1 MQNFR
6 VGVDIGGTFTDIV
19 FLGDDGEVLA
29 RKIAS
34 TPNDYS
40 EAVLNGI
47 KNGVAEL
54 GITSNLISE
63 VSHGFTVATNAIIEQ
78 KGAKTALITTEGFR
92 DILEFRRNRIPR
104 LYDLDYEKP
113 PPLVKRQ
120 FRLEVSERLNF
131 QGEVLKPLNMDGV
144 DRAVQYVLDNGVE
157 SVAVCLLHSYANP
170 EHEQII
176 AQTLAEK
183 APGVNLTISSE
194 LLPEMKEYERTS
206 TTVINCYVRPVVE
219 SYLIR
224 LTDGLSDMGVTVPL
238 TVMQSNGGLATS
250 DIAKER
256 PVYCIE
262 SGPAAGVVGAYHLGK
277 RLGIPN
283 LMTLDMGGTTA
294 KASIIEDG
302 EMLQAPEYEVGGEI
316 SVGHRL
322 LRGSGHILRVPAID
336 LAEVGAGGGSIAA
349 VDRSGSLRVG
359 PQSSGA
365 FPGPACYQLGGQDAT
380 VTDANVLLG
389 FLHQKHLLA
398 GTFEIDAELARK
410 AISDNV
416 AKPLEMTDVEA
427 AFGIHT
433 LVNSNMGRALRAV
446 SSERG
451 RDPRRFDLIT
461 FGGSGPVHAVGLAE
475 MLDITRVVV
484 PPFPGVFS
492 SFGLLVADVE
502 HHFVQTYFKTF
513 EQLDITALSELL
525 NGLWNQGRNQL
536 RAEGFDDSRHE
547 ILTQMDMK
555 YDGQVSDLTVPYP
568 SNEVNRQTI
577 NAVIKSF
584 DEEHERSFGYN
595 SPGTGYQLVNVRVI
609 ARGLPEVPR
618 MPEKLELPV
627 MATGASEPNRDVY
640 FGATRGWASVPI
652 VNRQALIGATTDG
665 PLIVEEYDSTTVVP
679 PNWNATVDQWSNII
693 TEKVDLLT

>member
-1 MQNFR
+1 MQRFR

-19 FLGDDGEVLA
+19 FLGDNGQVLA

-34 TPNDYS
+34 TPDDYS
-40 EAVLNGI
+40 QAVLDGI
-47 KNGVAEL
+47 RNGVKEL
-54 GITSNLISE
+54 GITAEMVSE

-104 LYDLDYEKP
+104 LYDLHYEKP
-113 PPLVKRQ
+113 PALVKRQ

-131 QGEVLKPLNMDGV
+131 YGEVLLPLNKADV
-144 DRAVQYVLDNGVE
+144 DRVVQYVVDNDVE

-170 EHEQII
+170 EHEQYI
-176 AQTLAEK
+176 AKVLAEK

-219 SYLIR
+219 TYLTQ
-224 LTDGLSDMGVTVPL
+224 LTDGLTKIGVQVPL
-238 TVMQSNGGLATS
+238 TVMQSNGGLATA
-250 DIAKER
+250 DIAKQR

-277 RLGIPN
+277 RLNMPN

-294 KASIIEDG
+294 KASIIEEG

-365 FPGPACYQLGGQDAT
+365 FPGPACYRLGGQDAT

-398 GTFEIDAELARK
+398 GSFDIDADLARK
-410 AISDNV
+410 AITDNV
-416 AKPLEMTDVEA
+416 ARPLEMSDVEA
-427 AFGIHT
+427 AYGIHT

-451 RDPRRFDLIT
+451 RDPRRFNLIS

-475 MLDITRVVV
+475 MLDISRVVV

-513 EQLDITALSELL
+513 AELDIIEMAALL
-525 NGLWNQGRNQL
+525 NNLWKQGRSQL
-536 RAEGFDDSRHE
+536 RAEGFDESRHE
-547 ILTQMDMK
+547 VLTQLDMK
-555 YDGQVSDLTVPYP
+555 YEGQVSDLTVPFTG
-568 SNEVNRQTI
+568 SEVNEQAMR
-577 NAVIKSF
+577 AVIAAF

-595 SPGTGYQLVNVRVI
+595 SPETGYQLVNVRVI
-609 ARGLPEVPR
+609 ARGLPETPR
-618 MPEKLELPV
+618 MPERLELPISFSSD
-627 MATGASEPNRDVY
+627 TDSQRDVY
-640 FGATRGWASVPI
+640 FGPNRGWASVPI
-652 VNRQALIGATTDG
+652 TDRHSLSALKSEG

-679 PNWNATVDQWSNII
+679 PGWNATADQWSNII
-693 TEKVDLLT
+693 LEKAFQS

>member
-19 FLGDDGEVLA
+19 FLGDDGQVLA

-78 KGAKTALITTEGFR
+78 KGAKTALITTEGFK

-131 QGEVLKPLNMDGV
+131 QGEVLKPLNMDDV

-183 APGVNLTISSE
+183 APDVNLTISSE

-224 LTDGLSDMGVTVPL
+224 LTDGLTDMGVTVPL

-451 RDPRRFDLIT
+451 RDPRRFDLMT

-555 YDGQVSDLTVPYP
+555 YDGQVSDLTVPYQ

-679 PNWNATVDQWSNII
+679 PSWNATVDQWSNII
-693 TEKVDLLT
+693 LRKVY

>member
-1 MQNFR
+1 VQNFR

-19 FLGDDGEVLA
+19 FLDDDGQILA

-34 TPNDYS
+34 TPDDYS
-40 EAVLNGI
+40 RAVLDGI
-47 KNGVAEL
+47 ANGVKEL
-54 GITSNLISE
+54 GITADMVSE

-120 FRLEVSERLNF
+120 LRLEVGERMNF
-131 QGEVLKPLNMDGV
+131 QGEVLRPLNREDV
-144 DRAVQYVLDNGVE
+144 DRAVRYVVDNGIE

-170 EHEQII
+170 AHEQYI
-176 AQTLAEK
+176 AETLANK

-206 TTVINCYVRPVVE
+206 TTVINGYVRPVVE
-219 SYLIR
+219 RYLTL
-224 LTDGLSDMGVTVPL
+224 LTDGLTEMGVRVPL
-238 TVMQSNGGLATS
+238 SVMQSNGGLATS

-277 RLGIPN
+277 RLGATN

-336 LAEVGAGGGSIAA
+336 LAEVGAGGGSIAS

-365 FPGPACYQLGGQDAT
+365 FPGPACYRLGGQEAT

-389 FLHQKHLLA
+389 FLHPDHLLGGA
-398 GTFEIDAELARK
+398 FEIDSELARK
-410 AISDNV
+410 AITDNV
-416 AKPLEMTDVEA
+416 ARPLEMSDVEA
-427 AFGIHT
+427 AYGIHT

-475 MLDITRVVV
+475 MLDITKVVV

-513 EQLDITALSELL
+513 EELDINELSQLL
-525 NGLWNQGRNQL
+525 NSLWEQGRSQL

-547 ILTQMDMK
+547 TVTQFDMK
-555 YDGQVSDLTVPYP
+555 YVGQVSDLTVPFAGG
-568 SNEVNRQTI
+568 EVNPASVK
-577 NAVIKSF
+577 AVCEAF
-584 DEEHERSFGYN
+584 DAEHEQSFGYN
-595 SPGTGYQLVNVRVI
+595 SPEAGYQLVNVRVI
-609 ARGLPEVPR
+609 ARGLPETPR
-618 MPEKLELPV
+618 MPESLQLPDSDN
-627 MATGASEPNRDVY
+627 GANAGQRDVY
-640 FGATRGWASVPI
+640 FGPNRGWTSAPVI
-652 VNRQALIGATTDG
+652 TRQSLPSDPTEG

-679 PNWNATVDQWSNII
+679 PGWTAATDQWSNILL
-693 TEKVDLLT
+693 EKAP

>member
-19 FLGDDGEVLA
+19 FLGDDGQVLA

-78 KGAKTALITTEGFR
+78 KGAKTALITTEGFK

-131 QGEVLKPLNMDGV
+131 QGEVLKPLNMDDV

-183 APGVNLTISSE
+183 APDVNLTISSE

-224 LTDGLSDMGVTVPL
+224 LTDGLTDMGVTVPL

-349 VDRSGSLRVG
+349 VDRSRSLRVG

-451 RDPRRFDLIT
+451 RDPRRFDLMT

-627 MATGASEPNRDVY
+627 MATGPSEPNRDVY
-640 FGATRGWASVPI
+640 FGPTRGWASVPI

-679 PNWNATVDQWSNII
+679 PSWNATVDQWSNII
-693 TEKVDLLT
+693 LRKVY

>member
-1 MQNFR
+1 MQKFR

-19 FLGDDGEVLA
+19 FLGDDGKVLA

-34 TPNDYS
+34 TPDDYS
-40 EAVLNGI
+40 QAVLAGI
-47 KNGVAEL
+47 KNGVEEL
-54 GITSNLISE
+54 GITAKMVSE

-104 LYDLDYEKP
+104 LYDLHYEKP

-120 FRLEVSERLNF
+120 FRLEVSERMNF
-131 QGEVLKPLNMDGV
+131 QGEVLKPLNTADV
-144 DRAVQYVLDNGVE
+144 DRAIQYVLDNGVE

-170 EHEQII
+170 AHEQYI
-176 AQTLAEK
+176 AKALAEQ

-219 SYLIR
+219 TYLTQ
-224 LTDGLSDMGVTVPL
+224 LTEGLAEMGVQVPL
-238 TVMQSNGGLATS
+238 TVMQSNGGLATA
-250 DIAKER
+250 DIAKQR

-277 RLGIPN
+277 RLGMPN

-336 LAEVGAGGGSIAA
+336 LAEVGAGGGSIAV

-365 FPGPACYQLGGQDAT
+365 FPGPACYRLGGQDAT

-389 FLHQKHLLA
+389 FLNQKHLLA
-398 GTFEIDAELARK
+398 GEFEIDADLARK
-410 AISDNV
+410 AVSDNV
-416 AKPLEMTDVEA
+416 ARPLEMSDVEA
-427 AFGIHT
+427 AYGIHT

-461 FGGSGPVHAVGLAE
+461 FGGNGPVHAVGLAE

-513 EQLDITALSELL
+513 EQLDIKELSALL
-525 NGLWNQGRNQL
+525 NSLWEQGRSQL
-536 RAEGFDDSRHE
+536 RAEGFDDKRHE
-547 ILTQMDMK
+547 VLTQFDMK
-555 YDGQVSDLTVPYP
+555 YEGQVSDLMVPFP
-568 SNEVNRQTI
+568 GNEVNQQTV

-609 ARGLPEVPR
+609 ARGLPETPR

-627 MATGASEPNRDVY
+627 SSNGSDASQRDVY
-640 FGATRGWASVPI
+640 FGPNRGWANVPI
-652 VNRQALIGATTDG
+652 ISRRSLTGEKSEG

-679 PNWNATVDQWSNII
+679 PGWNATTDQWSNII
-693 TEKVDLLT
+693 LEKA

>member
-1 MQNFR
+1 MQKFR

-19 FLGDDGEVLA
+19 FLGDDGQVLA

-34 TPNDYS
+34 TPDDYS
-40 EAVLNGI
+40 QAVLNGI
-47 KNGVAEL
+47 KNGIDEL
-54 GITSNLISE
+54 GITPEMVSE

-92 DILEFRRNRIPR
+92 DVLEFRRNRIPR
-104 LYDLDYEKP
+104 LYDLHYEKP

-120 FRLEVSERLNF
+120 FRLEVRERLNF
-131 QGEVLKPLNMDGV
+131 HGEVLKPLDKVSV

-170 EHEQII
+170 EHEQYI
-176 AQTLAEK
+176 AQVLADK

-219 SYLIR
+219 SYLTQ
-224 LTDGLSDMGVTVPL
+224 LTDGLTEMGVQVPL
-238 TVMQSNGGLATS
+238 TVMQSNGGLATA
-250 DIAKER
+250 DIAKQR

-277 RLGIPN
+277 RLDMPN
-283 LMTLDMGGTTA
+283 MMTLDMGGTTA

-365 FPGPACYQLGGQDAT
+365 FPGPACYRLGGQDAT

-389 FLHQKHLLA
+389 FLHQRHLLS
-398 GTFEIDAELARK
+398 GTFEIDADLARK
-410 AISDNV
+410 AVNENV
-416 AKPLEMTDVEA
+416 ARPLEMSDVEA
-427 AFGIHT
+427 AYGIHT

-461 FGGSGPVHAVGLAE
+461 FGGNGPVHAVGLAE
-475 MLDITRVVV
+475 MLDISRVVV

-513 EQLDITALSELL
+513 EELEINDLSALL
-525 NGLWNQGRNQL
+525 NSLWDQGRAQL

-547 ILTQMDMK
+547 IMTQMDMK
-555 YDGQVSDLTVPYP
+555 YEGQVSDLTLPFP
-568 SNEVNRQTI
+568 SGQVDQQTVNSVV
-577 NAVIKSF
+577 AAF
-584 DEEHERSFGYN
+584 DQEHERSFGYN

-609 ARGLPEVPR
+609 ARGLPETPR
-618 MPEKLELPV
+618 MPERLELP
-627 MATGASEPNRDVY
+627 ASSNSSTDIQRDVY
-640 FGATRGWASVPI
+640 FGPNRGWASVP
-652 VNRQALIGATTDG
+652 VVVRQALSGETTEG
-665 PLIVEEYDSTTVVP
+665 PLIVEEYDSTTIVP
-679 PNWNATVDQWSNII
+679 PGWNAKNDQWGNII
-693 TEKVDLLT
+693 VKKFSNP

>member
-19 FLGDDGEVLA
+19 FLGDDGQVLA

-47 KNGVAEL
+47 KNGVVEL
-54 GITSNLISE
+54 GITSDLISE

-131 QGEVLKPLNMDGV
+131 QGEVLKPLNMDDV

-224 LTDGLSDMGVTVPL
+224 LTDGLTDMGVTVPL

-365 FPGPACYQLGGQDAT
+365 FPGPACYRLGGQDAT

-451 RDPRRFDLIT
+451 RDPRRFDLMT
-461 FGGSGPVHAVGLAE
+461 FGGSGPVHAIGLAA

-513 EQLDITALSELL
+513 EQLDLTALSELL

-627 MATGASEPNRDVY
+627 MVTGASEPNRDVY
-640 FGATRGWASVPI
+640 FGATMGWASVPI
-652 VNRQALIGATTDG
+652 VNRQALIGATNDG

-679 PNWNATVDQWSNII
+679 PNWNATVDQLSNII
-693 TEKVDLLT
+693 LEKVDLLT

>member
-1 MQNFR
+1 MQRFR
-6 VGVDIGGTFTDIV
+6 IGVDIGGTFTDIV
-19 FLGDDGEVLA
+19 FLGDDGQVLA
-29 RKIAS
+29 RKVAS
-34 TPNDYS
+34 TPGDYS
-40 EAVLNGI
+40 RAVLNGI
-47 KNGVAEL
+47 SSGIEEL
-54 GITSNLISE
+54 GLTADMVSE

-92 DILEFRRNRIPR
+92 DVLEFRRNRIPR
-104 LYDLDYEKP
+104 LYDLHYEKP

-120 FRLEVSERLNF
+120 FRLEVGERLNF
-131 QGEVLKPLNMDGV
+131 QGEVLRPLNKADV
-144 DRAVQYVLDNGVE
+144 DRAVRYVLDNRIE
-157 SVAVCLLHSYANP
+157 SVAICLLHSYANP
-170 EHEQII
+170 AHEQYI
-176 AQTLAEK
+176 AQVLTEK
-183 APGVNLTISSE
+183 APGVNLTISSD

-206 TTVINCYVRPVVE
+206 TTVINGYVRPVVE
-219 SYLIR
+219 NYLTL
-224 LTDGLSDMGVTVPL
+224 LTGGLTEMGVTVPL
-238 TVMQSNGGLATS
+238 TVMQSNGGLATA

-277 RLGIPN
+277 RLNIAN

-365 FPGPACYQLGGQDAT
+365 DPGPACYRLGGQDAT

-389 FLHQKHLLA
+389 FLHPKHLL
-398 GTFEIDAELARK
+398 GGDFQIDSELARK
-410 AISDNV
+410 AITDNV
-416 AKPLEMTDVEA
+416 ARPLGMSDVEA
-427 AFGIHT
+427 AYGIHT

-475 MLDITRVVV
+475 MLDISRVVV

-513 EQLDITALSELL
+513 AELDITALAGLL
-525 NGLWNQGRNQL
+525 DSLWEQGRSQL
-536 RAEGFDDSRHE
+536 RLEGFDDSRHE
-547 ILTQMDMK
+547 VVTQIDMK
-555 YDGQVSDLTVPYP
+555 YEGQVSDLTVPFP
-568 SNEVNRQTI
+568 TGPVNRQTI
-577 NAVIKSF
+577 QAVIGAF
-584 DEEHERSFGYN
+584 EEEHEKSFGYS
-595 SPGTGYQLVNVRVI
+595 SPDSGYQLVNVRVI
-609 ARGLPEVPR
+609 ARGLPEVAR
-618 MPEKLELPV
+618 MPERLELPKSSN
-627 MATGASEPNRDVY
+627 GAGDSLRNVY
-640 FGATRGWASVPI
+640 FGPNKGWSSAPV
-652 VNRQALIGATTDG
+652 VDRQALAGNTTQG
-665 PLIVEEYDSTTVVP
+665 PLIVQEYDSTTVVP
-679 PNWNATVDQWSNII
+679 PGWNATTDRWSNIVL
-693 TEKVDLLT
+693 EKTPAA

>member
-679 PNWNATVDQWSNII
+679 PNWNATIDKWSNII
-693 TEKVDLLT
+693 LEKVD

>member
-1 MQNFR
+1 MQKFR

-19 FLGDDGEVLA
+19 FLGDNGQVLA

-54 GITSNLISE
+54 GIDADSVSE

-78 KGAKTALITTEGFR
+78 KGAKTALIATEGFR
-92 DILEFRRNRIPR
+92 DVLEFRRNRIPR
-104 LYDLDYEKP
+104 LYDLNYEKP

-120 FRLEVSERLNF
+120 FRLEVGERLNF
-131 QGEVLKPLNMDGV
+131 QGEVLRPLEKHDV
-144 DRAVQYVLDNGVE
+144 DRAVEYILANRVE

-170 EHEQII
+170 EHEQYI
-176 AQTLAEK
+176 AEVLAEK

-219 SYLIR
+219 SYLAR
-224 LTDGLSDMGVTVPL
+224 LTDGLTEMGVSVPL
-238 TVMQSNGGLATS
+238 SVMQSNGGLATS

-262 SGPAAGVVGAYHLGK
+262 SGPAAGVVGAYNLGK
-277 RLGIPN
+277 RLDMPS

-365 FPGPACYQLGGQDAT
+365 FPGPACYRLGGQDAT

-389 FLHQKHLLA
+389 FLNQKYLLA

-416 AKPLEMTDVEA
+416 ATPLNMTDVEA
-427 AFGIHT
+427 AYGIHT

-451 RDPRRFDLIT
+451 RDPRRFDLMT
-461 FGGSGPVHAVGLAE
+461 FGGSGPVHSVGLAE
-475 MLDITRVVV
+475 MLDISRVVV

-513 EQLDITALSELL
+513 EQLDITALAELL
-525 NGLWNQGRNQL
+525 NGLWKQGRSQL

-547 ILTQMDMK
+547 IITQMDLK
-555 YDGQVSDLTVPYP
+555 YEGQVSDLTVPF
-568 SNEVNRQTI
+568 SASEVNRQSV
-577 NAVIKSF
+577 NAVITAF
-584 DEEHERSFGYN
+584 DEEHERSFGYS

-618 MPEKLELPV
+618 MPAQLEL
-627 MATGASEPNRDVY
+627 AGASSSYASDAQRDVY
-640 FGATRGWASVPI
+640 FGTTRGWATVPI
-652 VNRQALIGATTDG
+652 VNRQALAGATTEG

-679 PNWNATVDQWSNII
+679 PCWRATADQWSNII
-693 TEKVDLLT
+693 LEKAN

>member
-19 FLGDDGEVLA
+19 FLGDDGQVLA

-47 KNGVAEL
+47 KNGVVEL
-54 GITSNLISE
+54 GITSDLISE

-131 QGEVLKPLNMDGV
+131 QGEVLKPLNMDDV

-224 LTDGLSDMGVTVPL
+224 LTDGLTDMGVTVPL

-365 FPGPACYQLGGQDAT
+365 FPGPACYRLGGQDAT

-451 RDPRRFDLIT
+451 RDPRRFDLMT
-461 FGGSGPVHAVGLAE
+461 FGGSGPVHAIGLAA

-513 EQLDITALSELL
+513 EQLDLTALSELL

-627 MATGASEPNRDVY
+627 MVTGASEPNRDVY
-640 FGATRGWASVPI
+640 FGATMGWASVPI
-652 VNRQALIGATTDG
+652 VNRQALIGATTHG
-665 PLIVEEYDSTTVVP
+665 PLIAEEYDSTTVVP
-679 PNWNATVDQWSNII
+679 PNWNATVDQLSNII
-693 TEKVDLLT
+693 LEKVD

>member
-1 MQNFR
+1 MQKFR

-19 FLGDDGEVLA
+19 FLGDGGQVLA

-34 TPNDYS
+34 TPDDYS
-40 EAVLNGI
+40 EAVLDGI
-47 KNGVAEL
+47 KSGVAEL
-54 GITSNLISE
+54 GITAEMVSE

-78 KGAKTALITTEGFR
+78 KGAKTALITTKGFR

-104 LYDLDYEKP
+104 LYDLHYEKP

-120 FRLEVSERLNF
+120 FRLEVGERLNF
-131 QGEVLKPLNMDGV
+131 KGEVLEPLNKADV
-144 DRAVQYVLDNGVE
+144 DRAVQYVLDSGVE
-157 SVAVCLLHSYANP
+157 SVAICLLHSYANP
-170 EHEQII
+170 DHEQLI
-176 AQTLAEK
+176 AQALAEK
-183 APGVNLTISSE
+183 APGVNLTVSSE

-206 TTVINCYVRPVVE
+206 TTVINGYVRPVVE
-219 SYLIR
+219 RYLSL
-224 LTDGLSDMGVTVPL
+224 LTDGLIKMGVQVPL
-238 TVMQSNGGLATS
+238 TVMQSNGGLATA

-262 SGPAAGVVGAYHLGK
+262 SGPAAGVVGAFHLGK
-277 RLGIPN
+277 RLGMPN

-365 FPGPACYQLGGQDAT
+365 FPGPACYRLGGRDAT

-389 FLHQKHLLA
+389 FLNQEHLLA
-398 GTFEIDAELARK
+398 GAFEIDADLARK
-410 AISDNV
+410 AISGNV
-416 AKPLEMTDVEA
+416 AKPLEMSDVEA
-427 AFGIHT
+427 AYGIHT

-475 MLDITRVVV
+475 MLDISRVVV

-513 EQLDITALSELL
+513 EELDITALSALL
-525 NGLWNQGRNQL
+525 NSLWEQGRTQL
-536 RAEGFDDSRHE
+536 RAEGFDESRHE

-555 YDGQVSDLTVPYP
+555 YEGQVSDLTVPFP
-568 SNEVNRQTI
+568 GGEVNRQTV
-577 NAVIKSF
+577 NAVIAAF
-584 DEEHERSFGYN
+584 DQEHERSFGYN

-609 ARGLPEVPR
+609 ARGLPETRR
-618 MPEKLELPV
+618 MPERLELPV
-627 MATGASEPNRDVY
+627 SANGSTAAQRDVY
-640 FGATRGWASVPI
+640 FGPNRGWASVPVI
-652 VNRQALIGATTDG
+652 DRHGLSGEISEG

-679 PNWNATVDQWSNII
+679 LGWNATIDRWSNII
-693 TEKVDLLT
+693 LEKVFSS

>member
-1 MQNFR
+1 MQRFR

-19 FLGDDGEVLA
+19 FLGDDGQVLA
-29 RKIAS
+29 RKLAS
-34 TPNDYS
+34 TPDNYS
-40 EAVLNGI
+40 RAVLNGI
-47 KNGVAEL
+47 SNGVQEL
-54 GITSNLISE
+54 GITADMVSE

-78 KGAKTALITTEGFR
+78 KGARTALITSEGFR

-104 LYDLDYEKP
+104 LYDLHYEKP
-113 PPLVKRQ
+113 PALVKRQ
-120 FRLEVSERLNF
+120 LRLEVGEPLYFR
-131 QGEVLKPLNMDGV
+131 GEVLRPLNKDDV
-144 DRAVQYVLDNGVE
+144 DRAVQYVVDNGVE

-170 EHEQII
+170 EHEQYI
-176 AQTLAEK
+176 AQVLAEK
-183 APGVNLTISSE
+183 APGVIQTISSD
-194 LLPEMKEYERTS
+194 LLPDMKEYERTS

-219 SYLIR
+219 RYLTL
-224 LTDGLSDMGVTVPL
+224 LTDGLTEMGVQVPL

-277 RLGIPN
+277 RLEISN

-336 LAEVGAGGGSIAA
+336 LAEVGAGGGSIAS

-359 PQSSGA
+359 PLSSGA
-365 FPGPACYQLGGQDAT
+365 FPGPACYGLGGQDAT

-389 FLHQKHLLA
+389 FLHPKHLLGGA
-398 GTFEIDAELARK
+398 FEIDSESARK
-410 AISDNV
+410 VITDNV
-416 AKPLEMTDVEA
+416 ARPLGMSDVEA
-427 AFGIHT
+427 AYGIHT

-461 FGGSGPVHAVGLAE
+461 FGGSGPAHAVGLAE
-475 MLDITRVVV
+475 MLDISRVVV

-502 HHFVQTYFKTF
+502 HHFVQTYYKTF
-513 EQLDITALSELL
+513 DELDI
-525 NGLWNQGRNQL
+525 NGLSTLLESLWEQGRNQL
-536 RAEGFDDSRHE
+536 RTEGFDDGHHE
-547 ILTQMDMK
+547 TMTQMDMK
-555 YDGQVSDLTVPYP
+555 YVGQVSDLTVPFP
-568 SNEVNRQTI
+568 SGEVNGQAMK
-577 NAVIKSF
+577 AVAAAF
-584 DEEHERSFGYN
+584 
-595 SPGTGYQLVNVRVI
+595 
-609 ARGLPEVPR
+609 RGR
-618 MPEKLELPV
+618 
-627 MATGASEPNRDVY
+627 
-640 FGATRGWASVPI
+640 TRANLW
-652 VNRQALIGATTDG
+652 L
-665 PLIVEEYDSTTVVP
+665 
-679 PNWNATVDQWSNII
+679 
-693 TEKVDLLT
+693 

>member
-19 FLGDDGEVLA
+19 FLGDDGQVLA

-78 KGAKTALITTEGFR
+78 KGAKTALITTEGFK

-131 QGEVLKPLNMDGV
+131 QGEVLKPLNMDDV

-183 APGVNLTISSE
+183 APDVNLTISSE

-224 LTDGLSDMGVTVPL
+224 LTDGLTDMGVTVPL

-451 RDPRRFDLIT
+451 RDPRRFDLMT

-679 PNWNATVDQWSNII
+679 PSWNATVDQWSNII
-693 TEKVDLLT
+693 LRKVY

>member
-1 MQNFR
+1 MQRFR

-19 FLGDDGEVLA
+19 FLGDNGQVLA

-34 TPNDYS
+34 TPDDYS
-40 EAVLNGI
+40 QAVLDGI
-47 KNGVAEL
+47 RNGVKEL
-54 GITSNLISE
+54 GITAEMVSE

-104 LYDLDYEKP
+104 LYDLHYEKP
-113 PPLVKRQ
+113 PALVKRQ

-131 QGEVLKPLNMDGV
+131 YGEVLLPLNKADV
-144 DRAVQYVLDNGVE
+144 DRVVQYVVDNDVE

-170 EHEQII
+170 EHEQYI
-176 AQTLAEK
+176 AKVLAEK

-219 SYLIR
+219 TYLTQ
-224 LTDGLSDMGVTVPL
+224 LTDGLTKIGVQVPL
-238 TVMQSNGGLATS
+238 TVMQSNGGLATA
-250 DIAKER
+250 DIAKQR

-277 RLGIPN
+277 RLNMPN

-294 KASIIEDG
+294 KASIIEEG

-365 FPGPACYQLGGQDAT
+365 FPGPACYRLGGQDAT

-398 GTFEIDAELARK
+398 GSFDIDADLARK
-410 AISDNV
+410 AITDNV
-416 AKPLEMTDVEA
+416 ARPLEMSDVEA
-427 AFGIHT
+427 AYGIHT

-451 RDPRRFDLIT
+451 RDPRRFNLIS

-475 MLDITRVVV
+475 MLDIARVVV

-513 EQLDITALSELL
+513 AELDIIEMAALL
-525 NGLWNQGRNQL
+525 NNLWKQGRSQL
-536 RAEGFDDSRHE
+536 RAEGFDESRHE
-547 ILTQMDMK
+547 VLTQLDMK
-555 YDGQVSDLTVPYP
+555 YEGQVSDLTVPYIG
-568 SNEVNRQTI
+568 SEVNEQAMR
-577 NAVIKSF
+577 AVIAAF

-595 SPGTGYQLVNVRVI
+595 SPETGYQLVNVRVI
-609 ARGLPEVPR
+609 ARGLPETPR
-618 MPEKLELPV
+618 MPERLELPISFSSD
-627 MATGASEPNRDVY
+627 TDSQRDVY
-640 FGATRGWASVPI
+640 FGPNRGWASVPI
-652 VNRQALIGATTDG
+652 IDRHSLSTLNSEG

-679 PNWNATVDQWSNII
+679 PGWNATADQWSNII
-693 TEKVDLLT
+693 LEKAFQS

>member
-19 FLGDDGEVLA
+19 FLGDDGQVLA

-47 KNGVAEL
+47 KNGIAEL
-54 GITSNLISE
+54 AITADMVSE

-78 KGAKTALITTEGFR
+78 KGAKTALIATEGFR

-131 QGEVLKPLNMDGV
+131 QGEVLKPLNLDDV

-176 AQTLAEK
+176 ARALAEK

-219 SYLIR
+219 TYLTR
-224 LTDGLSDMGVTVPL
+224 LTDGLTEMDVTVPL

-250 DIAKER
+250 DIAKQR

-410 AISDNV
+410 AVSDNV

-451 RDPRRFDLIT
+451 RDPRRFDLMT
-461 FGGSGPVHAVGLAE
+461 FGGNGPVHAVGLAE
-475 MLDITRVVV
+475 MLGITRVVV

-513 EQLDITALSELL
+513 EQLDIPALSELL
-525 NGLWNQGRNQL
+525 NGLWEQGRSQL
-536 RAEGFDDSRHE
+536 RAEGFDDSRLE
-547 ILTQMDMK
+547 ILTQLDMK
-555 YDGQVSDLTVPYP
+555 YEGQVSDLTVPYP
-568 SNEVNRQTI
+568 ANEVNRQTI

-584 DEEHERSFGYN
+584 DEEHERSFGYS

-618 MPEKLELPV
+618 MPDKLELPV
-627 MATGASEPNRDVY
+627 MATGSSEPNRDVY
-640 FGATRGWASVPI
+640 FGTTRGWASVPI
-652 VNRQALIGATTDG
+652 VNRQVLVGATTDG

-679 PNWNATVDQWSNII
+679 PNWNASVDQWSNII
-693 TEKVDLLT
+693 LENAEKLN

>member
-1 MQNFR
+1 MQRFR

-19 FLGDDGEVLA
+19 FLGDDGQVLA
-29 RKIAS
+29 RKLAS
-34 TPNDYS
+34 TPDDYS
-40 EAVLNGI
+40 RAVLNGI
-47 KNGVAEL
+47 SNGVQEL
-54 GITSNLISE
+54 GITTDMVSE

-78 KGAKTALITTEGFR
+78 KGARTALITSEGFR

-104 LYDLDYEKP
+104 LYDLHYEKP
-113 PPLVKRQ
+113 PALVKRQ
-120 FRLEVSERLNF
+120 LRLEVGERLNF
-131 QGEVLKPLNMDGV
+131 RGEVLRPLNKDDV
-144 DRAVQYVLDNGVE
+144 DRAVQYVVDNGVE

-170 EHEQII
+170 EHEQYI
-176 AQTLAEK
+176 AQVLAEK
-183 APGVNLTISSE
+183 APGVIQTISSD

-219 SYLIR
+219 RYLTL
-224 LTDGLSDMGVTVPL
+224 LTDGLTEMGVQVPL

-277 RLGIPN
+277 RLGISN

-336 LAEVGAGGGSIAA
+336 LAEVGAGGGSIAS

-359 PQSSGA
+359 PLSSGA
-365 FPGPACYQLGGQDAT
+365 FPGPACYGLGGQDAT

-389 FLHQKHLLA
+389 FLHPKHLLGGA
-398 GTFEIDAELARK
+398 FEINSESARK
-410 AISDNV
+410 AITDNV
-416 AKPLEMTDVEA
+416 ARPLGMSDVEA
-427 AFGIHT
+427 AYGIHT

-461 FGGSGPVHAVGLAE
+461 FGGSGPAHAVGLAE
-475 MLDITRVVV
+475 MLDISRVVV

-502 HHFVQTYFKTF
+502 HHFVQTYYKTF
-513 EQLDITALSELL
+513 DELDI
-525 NGLWNQGRNQL
+525 NGLSTLLESLWEQGRNQL
-536 RAEGFDDSRHE
+536 RTEGFDDGHHE
-547 ILTQMDMK
+547 IVTQMDMK
-555 YDGQVSDLTVPYP
+555 YEGQVSDLTVPFP
-568 SNEVNRQTI
+568 SGKVNRHAMK
-577 NAVIKSF
+577 AVAAAF
-584 DEEHERSFGYN
+584 EEEHERTFGYS
-595 SPGTGYQLVNVRVI
+595 SPEARYQLVNVRVI

-618 MPEKLELPV
+618 MPERLEIPV
-627 MATGASEPNRDVY
+627 TSKGHSPGPAQRDVY
-640 FGATRGWASVPI
+640 FGPNRGWTSVT
-652 VNRQALIGATTDG
+652 VLDRLSLAGDATEG

-679 PNWNATVDQWSNII
+679 PGWNATTDQWSNII
-693 TEKVDLLT
+693 LKKE

>member
-1 MQNFR
+1 VQRFR

-19 FLGDDGEVLA
+19 FLGDDGQVLA

-34 TPNDYS
+34 TPDDYS
-40 EAVLNGI
+40 QAVLEGI
-47 KNGVAEL
+47 NNGVKEL
-54 GITSNLISE
+54 GITPEMVSE

-104 LYDLDYEKP
+104 LYDLHYEKP
-113 PPLVKRQ
+113 PSLVKRQ

-131 QGEVLKPLNMDGV
+131 HGEVLQPLNKDDV
-144 DRAVQYVLDNGVE
+144 NRAVQYVVDNGVE

-170 EHEQII
+170 EHEQYI
-176 AQTLAEK
+176 AKALAEK

-219 SYLIR
+219 TYLTR
-224 LTDGLSDMGVTVPL
+224 LTDGLTTMGVQVPL
-238 TVMQSNGGLATS
+238 TVMQSNGGLATA
-250 DIAKER
+250 DIAKQR

-277 RLGIPN
+277 RLSIPN

-294 KASIIEDG
+294 KASIIEEG

-365 FPGPACYQLGGQDAT
+365 FPGPACYRLGGQDAT

-398 GTFEIDAELARK
+398 GSFDIDADLARK
-410 AISDNV
+410 AITDNV
-416 AKPLEMTDVEA
+416 ARPLEMSDVEA
-427 AFGIHT
+427 AYGIHT

-451 RDPRRFDLIT
+451 RDPRRFNLIS
-461 FGGSGPVHAVGLAE
+461 FGGSGPVHAIGLAE
-475 MLDITRVVV
+475 MLDISRVVV

-513 EQLDITALSELL
+513 TELDIMELSALL
-525 NGLWNQGRNQL
+525 NNLWEQGRSQL
-536 RAEGFDDSRHE
+536 RAEGFGESRHE
-547 ILTQMDMK
+547 VLTQLDMK
-555 YDGQVSDLTVPYP
+555 YEGQVSDLTVPFTG
-568 SNEVNRQTI
+568 SEVNEQAMK
-577 NAVIKSF
+577 AVIAAF

-595 SPGTGYQLVNVRVI
+595 SPDTGYQLVNVRVI
-609 ARGLPEVPR
+609 ARGLPETPR
-618 MPEKLELPV
+618 MPERLELPISSSGDT
-627 MATGASEPNRDVY
+627 AGQRDVY
-640 FGATRGWASVPI
+640 FGPNRGWASVPI
-652 VNRQALIGATTDG
+652 IDRHSLSTLNSEG

-679 PNWNATVDQWSNII
+679 PGWNAAADQWSNII
-693 TEKVDLLT
+693 LEKAF